1 MLLRK
6 KMVEHQEAQVL
17 GTKAEEVMVVVV
29 VDNIIMEVAGAVGPT
44 VEANG
49 INLLLMV

>member
-6 KMVEHQEAQVL
+6 RMAGHQEAQVQD
-17 GTKAEEVMVVVV
+17 TKVEEVMVVV
-29 VDNIIMEVAGAVGPT
+29 VDNIIMEVAVGAAGAT

>member
-6 KMVEHQEAQVL
+6 KMVGHQEAQVQD
-17 GTKAEEVMVVVV
+17 TKAEGLMVVE
-29 VDNIIMEVAGAVGPT
+29 VDKTIMEVAGVLGVT

>member
-6 KMVEHQEAQVL
+6 KMVGHQEAQVQD
-17 GTKAEEVMVVVV
+17 TKAEGVMVAV
-29 VDNIIMEVAGAVGPT
+29 VDNIIMEVAGAVVAT

>member
-6 KMVEHQEAQVL
+6 KMVGHQEAQVQD
-17 GTKAEEVMVVVV
+17 TKAEGVMVVE
-29 VDNIIMEVAGAVGPT
+29 VDNTIMEVAGAVGAT